1 MNQTIETI
9 ETISPLITLDS
20 LLSQKVQQDSNLNF
34 ITFVRKM
41 APTLVSDWRMGRH
54 IEVISEK
61 LQKLES

>member
-54 IEVISEK
+54 I
-61 LQKLES
+61 